1 MNCKIWRRITMG
13 RVFVFNLIR
22 FVVLI
27 AAQVVLFKNIG
38 YYNLASPF
46 PYILIVFLL
55 PIGTPNFILYVL
67 SFLTGLTVDAFY
79 DSIGLHASA
88 CTALALFRIFFH
100 NITLDVDVK
109 NSFETPALG
118 NMGTKW
124 YLPYIAI
131 GTFVHHLVLFHMEC
145 FSLSN
150 YANTAMTI
158 LFSSIFTILLIIL
171 ISILIYKRKSRLL
184 SN

>member
-1 MNCKIWRRITMG
+1 MG
-13 RVFVFNLIR
+13 RVFFFNIVR
-22 FVVLI
+22 FIILI
-27 AAQVVLFKNIG
+27 AAQVVLFKNMG

-46 PYILIVFLL
+46 PYILIILLL
-55 PIGTPNFILYVL
+55 PIGTPNLLLYL
-67 SFLTGLTVDAFY
+67 LAFLTGLTLDAFY

-88 CTALALFRIFFH
+88 CIALVLFRIFFH

-109 NSFETPALG
+109 NSFETPSLG

-131 GTFVHHLVLFHMEC
+131 GTLIHHTVLFHVEY
-145 FSLSN
+145 FSFTNYLS
-150 YANTAMTI
+150 TAMTI

>member
-1 MNCKIWRRITMG
+1 M
-13 RVFVFNLIR
+13 
-22 FVVLI
+22 
-27 AAQVVLFKNIG
+27 G

-46 PYILIVFLL
+46 PYILIILLL
-55 PIGTPNFILYVL
+55 PIGTPNLLLYL
-67 SFLTGLTVDAFY
+67 LAFLTGLTLDAFY

-88 CTALALFRIFFH
+88 CIALVLFRIFFY

-109 NSFETPALG
+109 NSFETPSLG

-131 GTFVHHLVLFHMEC
+131 GTLIHHIVLFHVEY
-145 FSLSN
+145 FSFTNYLS
-150 YANTAMTI
+150 TAMTI